1 MDESLTPKIIR
12 IATRKS
18 PLALW
23 QAQMVGQQIKK
34 IDETIEIELVKITT
48 SGDKILDKPL
58 YDIGGKSLF
67 LKELEIA
74 LLEGNCDIA
83 VHSMKDMP
91 ATIHQ
96 DLKISAILERE
107 DFRDVLISNKYKS
120 LNDFEKGS
128 SIGTSSIRRICNLK
142 HSFKKIEIQNVRG
155 NIDTR
160 INRVKNNEIDGI
172 IVAAAG
178 VLRLGL
184 KKHIAEFMDEREW
197 LPAIGQGAI
206 GIETKKNNV
215 VINNLVEKLNDK
227 KTSICVN
234 TEREVSKYFQ
244 ANCNTPLAALAK
256 ISGNTIR
263 LNAMIGSL
271 DGQQKICFEADSL
284 IENHKDLGIK
294 VAKGLEAKGAGELL

>member
-1 MDESLTPKIIR
+1 MDESLTPKKIR

-34 IDETIEIELVKITT
+34 IDETIEIELIKITT

-160 INRVKNNEIDGI
+160 INKVKNNEIDGI

-206 GIETKKNNV
+206 GIETKKNNF
-215 VINNLVEKLNDK
+215 VINNLVEKLNDNE
-227 KTSICVN
+227 TSICVN
-234 TEREVSKYFQ
+234 AEREVSRYFQ

-294 VAKGLEAKGAGELL
+294 VAKGLEAKGAKELL